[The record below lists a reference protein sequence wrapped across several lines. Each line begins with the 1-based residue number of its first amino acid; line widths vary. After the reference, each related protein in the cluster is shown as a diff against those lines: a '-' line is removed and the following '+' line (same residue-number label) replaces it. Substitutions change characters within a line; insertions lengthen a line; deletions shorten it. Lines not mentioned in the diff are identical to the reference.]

1 MSDKSR
7 PKRGEDAAAEKPGEP
22 AAIRDEA
29 LEEAVGGDSHY
40 EMFSGCKGIEKAPEL
55 PAPKLD
61 KNIYYDW

>member
-29 LEEAVGGDSHY
+29 LEEAVGG
-40 EMFSGCKGIEKAPEL
+40 MFSGCKGIEKAPEL
-55 PAPKLD
+55 PHPKLV
-61 KNIYYDW
+61 KNVYYDWSK